1 MNDAPE
7 IHFAVDRGVG
17 RIVLDRPQ
25 ALNALTLGMVRQI
38 DPKLRAWATDPD
50 IREVVITGAGDR
62 AFCAGGDIRTLYD
75 EQSADS
81 DFARGFFAEE
91 YILNRLIK
99 RYPKPYI
106 AIVDG
111 ITMGG
116 GVGLAVH
123 GGYRIATDR
132 TTFAMPE
139 LAIGFFPDVGGGWV
153 LVHAAG
159 RIGTYLAL
167 SGGRTKAADS
177 LYTGTA
183 THYVGDDQLA
193 EFVAAIGDAPI
204 EALLARFASDPG
216 PAPLADNADA
226 ISRCFSHPTV
236 EDMLAALDAETGVWA
251 EKAAAS
257 MRRVSPTSLKVA
269 KQHLDRAIDLDFEAN
284 MVLEYRMSQHF
295 MAEHDFRE
303 GIRALVIDKDNA
315 PHWRPARLQDVT
327 EAAVEAYFAPLGD
340 RELRFDLSPEG
351 L

>member
-1 MNDAPE
+1 MNEAAE

-17 RIVLDRPQ
+17 RIVLDRPRT
-25 ALNALTLGMVRQI
+25 LNALTLGMVRQI
-38 DPKLRAWATDPD
+38 DPMLRAWAIDPE
-50 IREVVITGAGDR
+50 IREVVISGAGDR
-62 AFCAGGDIRTLYD
+62 AFCAGADIRTLY
-75 EQSADS
+75 EEKNAGG

-106 AIVDG
+106 AILDG

-116 GVGLAVH
+116 GVGVAVH

-132 TTFAMPE
+132 TVFAMPE

-159 RIGTYLAL
+159 RIGLYLAL

-183 THYVGDDQLA
+183 THYVGDDHLA
-193 EFVAAIGDAPI
+193 DFVAAIGDAPI
-204 EALLARFASDPG
+204 EDLLERFASDPG
-216 PAPLADNADA
+216 PAPLAENADA
-226 ISRCFSHPTV
+226 ITRCFSHPTV
-236 EDMLAALDAETGVWA
+236 EDIMAALDIEAGEWA
-251 EKAAAS
+251 EKAVAS

-284 MVLEYRMSQHF
+284 MVLEYRMSQRF
-295 MAEHDFRE
+295 MAEHDFCE
-303 GIRALVIDKDNA
+303 GIRALVIDKDNT
-315 PHWRPARLQDVT
+315 PEWRPSNLQDVT
-327 EAAVEAYFAPLGD
+327 EAEVAAYFAPLGD
-340 RELRFDLSPEG
+340 RDLRFD
-351 L
+351 